1 MNKIYSSFC
10 KIGGFS
16 SPPEFSPNLTS
27 TVKSDTNRETK
38 GSFLNN
44 IPSPLISLCSLLVHM
59 VGIDVYP
66 NSHLSFPSSQNY
78 NKNSIDNNT
87 IITSKV
93 LLLTR
98 QWGEIS
104 A

>member
-1 MNKIYSSFC
+1 MNKIYSTFC
-10 KIGGFS
+10 KAGIL
-16 SPPEFSPNLTS
+16 SPTSPSLTS
-27 TVKSDTNRETK
+27 PVKSDTDRDS
-38 GSFLNN
+38 GFLLYRFSS
-44 IPSPLISLCSLLVHM
+44 IIQSLLDHM

-66 NSHLSFPSSQNY
+66 NSHLSSQ
-78 NKNSIDNNT
+78 NSIDNNI

-98 QWGEIS
+98 RWGGIS